1 MQQLLYF
8 RGSPVAPLFKWR
20 IPAQRNQRTDN
31 NYFNQQSHTK
41 VQCSQN
47 IARYEVGRSRGLGRG
62 RGVGL
67 GLPDGVG
74 VTVGVCVGV
83 STGQLP
89 LTLNTMCMF
98 EKPSSVRS
106 VGSDGPQSTE
116 LR

>member
-1 MQQLLYF
+1 MKG
-8 RGSPVAPLFKWR
+8 RR
-20 IPAQRNQRTDN
+20 
-31 NYFNQQSHTK
+31 
-41 VQCSQN
+41 SQN

-74 VTVGVCVGV
+74 VAVGVGVGV
-83 STGQLP
+83 ATGQLP

-98 EKPSSVRS
+98 RKPRSAKS

>member
-1 MQQLLYF
+1 MKG
-8 RGSPVAPLFKWR
+8 RR
-20 IPAQRNQRTDN
+20 
-31 NYFNQQSHTK
+31 
-41 VQCSQN
+41 SQN

-74 VTVGVCVGV
+74 VAVGVGVGV
-83 STGQLP
+83 ATGQLP

-98 EKPSSVRS
+98 GKPSSVRS
-106 VGSDGPQSTE
+106 VGSVVPQVGA

>member
-41 VQCSQN
+41 AQGSQN
-47 IARYEVGRSRGLGRG
+47 IARYRVGRSRGVGRG

-74 VTVGVCVGV
+74 VAVGVGVGV
-83 STGQLP
+83 ATGQLP

-98 EKPSSVRS
+98 GKSRSAKS